1 MPQVDGLDADGSPD
15 NESDDSEDET
25 LPGDSNVAKGHDL
38 NTHQYSFL
46 FQRTSASSSSSSH
59 DFRPLPAQ
67 IPFLLEMFSE
77 NVYPLLCIVHM
88 PSIKRMVHNMRE
100 SGAIELSTSDQALLY
115 SIYYA
120 AIVSMEEDEVSLM

>member
-15 NESDDSEDET
+15 DESDNPEDET
-25 LPGDSNVAKGHDL
+25 LPGGSTVAKGRDL
-38 NTHQYSFL
+38 NTHQYAFL
-46 FQRTSASSSSSSH
+46 FQHSSASSSSSSN

-88 PSIKRMVHNMRE
+88 PTIKRMVHDMRE
-100 SGAIELSTSDQALLY
+100 SVAAELSTSDEALLY

-120 AIVSMEEDEVSLM
+120 AIVSMEEDEVSFM